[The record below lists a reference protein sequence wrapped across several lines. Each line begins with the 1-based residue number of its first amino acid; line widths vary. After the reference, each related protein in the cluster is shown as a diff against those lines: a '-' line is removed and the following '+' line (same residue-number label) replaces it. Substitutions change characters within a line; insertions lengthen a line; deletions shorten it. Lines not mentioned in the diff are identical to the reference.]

1 MTRPQN
7 CGSGFCSCIECHKAG
22 WGSTTDRIL
31 LLLEQ
36 EPMTKSEICRRLELS
51 HDRVA
56 SVLSRLS
63 RSSKRISKR
72 IYITGY
78 TRHATL
84 GRTYIR
90 ALYALGNKPDKKP
103 SIKPFTLKERSANS
117 YARLIATRNNSI
129 FNLTKTNR
137 EIIREKA
144 KSVQTQT
151 DKDTHEQIAA

>member
-1 MTRPQN
+1 M
-7 CGSGFCSCIECHKAG
+7 IA

-36 EPMTKSEICRRLELS
+36 EPLTKAEICRRLELS
-51 HDRVA
+51 HDQVA

-63 RSSKRISKR
+63 KSSKQMPKR
-72 IYITGY
+72 IHVCSH
-78 TRHATL
+78 TRHAIS

-103 SIKPFTLKERSANS
+103 NIKPFTLKERSANS

-129 FNLTKTNR
+129 FNLTKTKR

-144 KSVQTQT
+144 KSVQTKIN
-151 DKDTHEQIAA
+151 KDSYDQIAA